1 MQAAFGNT
9 LTASAPAFALLAT
22 ARAATVQVCRWSAA
36 HREQQAEACTN
47 FQAPG

>member
-22 ARAATVQVCRWSAA
+22 ATTVQVCRWSTA